1 MKSIIILVGLA
12 ILLVSCN
19 DYKSE
24 NNLVK
29 QLKQQKRM
37 EVKNKTIKIDNVNV
51 FYREAGNPNHQTI
64 LLLHGFPSS
73 SHMYRDLISLLSDKY
88 HLIAPDYPG
97 FGLSSAPKL
106 EEFEYT
112 FDNISNI
119 VEQFIDKLELSS
131 IYLLM
136 QDYGGPIGFRIAAKR
151 PKLIKGLIIQNA
163 NIYKEG
169 LGEWAQKIGGYQ
181 QANDLEGLNN
191 FKNHLMSA
199 KGIKEQYMTGT
210 KNVEKIDPISYLTD
224 IAFND
229 RIGMNEI
236 QTAVF
241 YNYGT
246 NIPKYEEWQ
255 NYLKVEQPKTLVV
268 WGKNDKFFN
277 KRGGESYS
285 EDLKNVSTHFFDGGH
300 FMLEEYAEEVAIL
313 IKEFIK

>member
-1 MKSIIILVGLA
+1 MLA
-12 ILLVSCN
+12 ACN
-19 DYKSE
+19 SNKKE

-29 QLKQQKRM
+29 QFKKQKKIEM
-37 EVKNKTIKIDNVNV
+37 KNKRVKINNVDV
-51 FYREAGNPNHQTI
+51 FYREAGNPDAPTI

-73 SHMYRDLISLLSDKY
+73 SHMYRDLMSLLSDEY

-97 FGLSSAPKL
+97 FGLSSTPKID
-106 EEFEYT
+106 EFEYT

-119 VEQFIDKLELSS
+119 IDQFIDKLELKSF
-131 IYLLM
+131 YLLM
-136 QDYGGPIGFRIAAKR
+136 QDYGGPVGFRIATKR
-151 PKLIKGLIIQNA
+151 PKLIEGLIIQNA
-163 NIYKEG
+163 NVYLEG
-169 LGEWAQKIGGYQ
+169 LGEWAKKIGAYQ
-181 QANDLEGLNN
+181 QSKDLEGLNT

-199 KGIKEQYMTGT
+199 KGIKEQYITGT
-210 KNVEKIDPISYLTD
+210 KNIEKIDPVSYLTD
-224 IAFND
+224 IAFNN

-255 NYLKVEQPKTLVV
+255 NYLKEEQPKTLVV
-268 WGKNDKFFN
+268 WGENDKFFN

-285 EDLKNVSTHFFDGGH
+285 KDLKNVSTHFFDGGH
-300 FMLEEYAEEVAIL
+300 FMLEEYPEEVAIL